1 MADIFPSL
9 PLVFM
14 PRESHRLSPNC
25 LIPEEQGSLPC
36 QNGSSIPVCD
46 IGYTL
51 YLGVFIWTH
60 LMWSFNPLALLNDLS
75 SSSTFGAFQFS
86 NTANFKSLAC
96 AHFVIPLNWSAIM
109 NVNGLGLSTI
119 LTTSYLIPGH
129 RFSYWSGQPIVTLFE
144 VFRCF
149 YFVLFLFFL
158 PFATAALWSCCSPG
172 SSIVSL
178 LAILI
183 YQDRSFC

>member
-1 MADIFPSL
+1 MGVTLWQIFSL
-9 PLVFM
+9 HYPWYLCQGNLIVCLLIVWFL
-14 PRESHRLSPNC
+14 RNKDLCLARTDQASRSVTSGILSTWA
-25 LIPEEQGSLPC
+25 
-36 QNGSSIPVCD
+36 SSSEPISC
-46 IGYTL
+46 
-51 YLGVFIWTH
+51 GVST
-60 LMWSFNPLALLNDLS
+60 PLALLNDLS

-149 YFVLFLFFL
+149 YFVLFLFFYLLL
-158 PFATAALWSCCSPG
+158 PPVYGLVLVRVHPLFLS
-172 SSIVSL
+172 
-178 LAILI
+178 
-183 YQDRSFC
+183 